1 MSKTKIEW
9 ADAVWNPVTGCS
21 KISPGC
27 ANCYAERFARRLA
40 GRCGY
45 PEDNPFRVSIH
56 PERLNEPSKWHK
68 PQRIF
73 VCSMGDLFHPDV
85 PVDFIRKVLLAMR
98 NFEQHTFLLLTKRPE
113 RMREAINQALKIT
126 DYCWPLGNVWVGV
139 SVENQQAADERVPLL
154 LQIPAA
160 VRFVSVEPI
169 LGPVD
174 LTKIITYSNPSAYY
188 GNVYVSWLDA
198 LSGKHHHNGPG
209 GVITKKTKKLDW
221 VICGGET
228 GPGARPCHPDWV
240 RGLRDQCQ
248 EAGAPFFFKQWG
260 QWNDL
265 SSGNWVA
272 PRKKDTRVP
281 WIDSYVL
288 SHRNKINEF
297 PDGCRVFNMGKKAA
311 GRLLDGRT
319 WNEYPE
325 TEVTR

>member
-9 ADAVWNPVTGCS
+9 ADVVWNPVTGCS

-27 ANCYAERFARRLA
+27 ANCYAERFAQRLA

-45 PEDNPFRVSIH
+45 PEDNPFRVTIH

-98 NFEQHTFLLLTKRPE
+98 NFEQHIFLLLTKRPE

-139 SVENQQAADERVPLL
+139 SAENQQAADKRIPLL

-160 VRFVSVEPI
+160 VRFVSCEPLLSAI
-169 LGPVD
+169 D
-174 LTKIITYSNPSAYY
+174 LSH
-188 GNVYVSWLDA
+188 WLTCACDEYW
-198 LSGKHHHNGPG
+198 PG
-209 GVITKKTKKLDW
+209 QGHTPDCPTQNLHWCIV
-221 VICGGET
+221 GGET
-228 GPGARPCHPDWV
+228 GPGARPVHPDWV
-240 RGLRDQCQ
+240 RSLRDQAVA
-248 EAGAPFFFKQWG
+248 AGVSFWFKQWG
-260 QWNDL
+260 EF
-265 SSGNWVA
+265 SSDNSHIKPG
-272 PRKKDTRVP
+272 RKYPASSTLVTKTGKPYCCQAIGHSDI
-281 WIDSYVL
+281 WM
-288 SHRNKINEF
+288 HRI
-297 PDGCRVFNMGKKAA
+297 GKKAA

-319 WNEYPE
+319 WDEYPE